1 MSTFI
6 LLGAMVALRG
16 DAMLRCSKRAAS
28 PAGVDSVS
36 RISLMCGALLNEPS
50 FSRTQLK
57 RSFAGF
63 RGVGYGVERRG
74 VASPSASQRD
84 PPSIAKVKAQF

>member
-1 MSTFI
+1 
-6 LLGAMVALRG
+6 
-16 DAMLRCSKRAAS
+16 
-28 PAGVDSVS
+28 
-36 RISLMCGALLNEPS
+36 MCGALLNEPS

-63 RGVGYGVERRG
+63 RGVGYGVERWG